1 MTKAGQCA
9 AVGAVLM
16 AVWAAVITGTVAT
29 NETVVGLMPFAPFY
43 LLCCFGVSARTRA
56 SHAHTDTL
64 ARAHRHQ
71 PAVVSIGQPRISL
84 TTCATSWPVPS
95 GVDVPLATI
104 GPSLQAVGIS
114 ELASWQAVLMY
125 PCLPALWKLWIPTVT
140 RSDYGTLASCG
151 CESLHW
157 STLASCEFPWPCAS
171 LGVPSESVGAL

>member
-1 MTKAGQCA
+1 MPGFCVLNAFTINASADLVLWPRCNLQPWGDAGAMTKAGQCA

-125 PCLPALWKLWIPTVT
+125 PCLPCTVET
-140 RSDYGTLASCG
+140 VDSHCDQI
-151 CESLHW
+151 
-157 STLASCEFPWPCAS
+157 
-171 LGVPSESVGAL
+171 